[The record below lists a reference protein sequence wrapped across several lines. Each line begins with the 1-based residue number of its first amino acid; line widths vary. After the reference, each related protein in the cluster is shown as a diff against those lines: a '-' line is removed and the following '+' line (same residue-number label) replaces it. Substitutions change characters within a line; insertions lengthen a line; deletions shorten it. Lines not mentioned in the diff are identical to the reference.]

1 MCDPPTVC
9 SAIQASLCNSV
20 IWCGM
25 NGGGGGGWLL
35 CAKYLLSKYKD
46 EVTAEN
52 LIDGE
57 KHLLETLLV
66 SSQ

>member
-1 MCDPPTVC
+1 M
-9 SAIQASLCNSV
+9 QASLCNSFL
-20 IWCGM
+20 WFDM
-25 NGGGGGGWLL
+25 NGGGGGWLL

-66 SSQ
+66 SLQ

>member
-1 MCDPPTVC
+1 MV
-9 SAIQASLCNSV
+9 V
-20 IWCGM
+20 V
-25 NGGGGGGWLL
+25 GGWLL

-66 SSQ
+66 SLQ